1 MRLDDS
7 VAVVTGGGSGLG
19 EALARRL
26 ARAGARRSAT
36 ASGGWTCSST
46 ARVAAAIVRAVRLE
60 SDRDS
65 VNYRHPHP
73 QPGLPSRRGP
83 EATEAPCARRIAS
96 QLSPFERTGP
106 FFPPF
111 SAPSMVDRVKGEEQ
125 TAGTWDAKAAGY
137 RRSAVRDKR
146 WHRRAHAAPH
156 RPRSAL
162 DPGDVRGGLD

>member
-1 MRLDDS
+1 M
-7 VAVVTGGGSGLG
+7 GGLG
-19 EALARRL
+19 EIRL
-26 ARAGARRSAT
+26 
-36 ASGGWTCSST
+36 
-46 ARVAAAIVRAVRLE
+46 V

-65 VNYRHPHP
+65 ANYRHS
-73 QPGLPSRRGP
+73 QSGLPSRRGR

-96 QLSPFERTGP
+96 QLSPSERIGP

-111 SAPSMVDRVKGEEQ
+111 SAPSMVDRSKGEEQ

-146 WHRRAHAAPH
+146 WHRRARAAPH

-162 DPGDVRGGLD
+162 DP